1 MIWVD
6 KSFFGLVFGHCTST
20 YIAVRG
26 GVRGIGQAGGFGCP
40 GGMSCPIAGP
50 GVFSSG
56 LSLGLLFPYASHL
69 TVVLLASVVAYAVRA
84 VCSSILL
91 GG

>member
-1 MIWVD
+1 MGLINRFSD
-6 KSFFGLVFGHCTST
+6 SFSGAAPLHILPF
-20 YIAVRG
+20 AG

-56 LSLGLLFPYASHL
+56 LSLGLLFPYALHL
-69 TVVLLASVVAYAVRA
+69 TVVLLARVVAYAVRV